1 MTGTDPLKGF
11 LTPPAGR
18 PKVNVKPFILKR
30 TDRMPSGAEYL
41 NTMPA
46 VLKAVHEN
54 YLKKHMLP
62 PALQP
67 SYIRRPEIMETRRA
81 KSISKGWRAPRSLK

>member
-1 MTGTDPLKGF
+1 MTPFMRELT
-11 LTPPAGR
+11 TPPAGR

-46 VLKAVHEN
+46 VIKAVHEN
-54 YLKKHMLP
+54 YLKKHQLP
-62 PALQP
+62 PALAP
-67 SYIRRPEIMETRRA
+67 SYLRRPEIMEQKRA
-81 KSISKGWRAPRSLK
+81 KAISKGWNNPRSLK

>member
-1 MTGTDPLKGF
+1 MTPFMRDLT
-11 LTPPAGR
+11 TPPAGR

-46 VLKAVHEN
+46 VLKAAHEK
-54 YLKKHMLP
+54 YLKGHMLP
-62 PALQP
+62 PALAP
-67 SYIRRPEIMETRRA
+67 SYIRRPEILEQKRA